1 MPEEGRGFE
10 NPRWTGWAD
19 GVFLSAIADW
29 DEYDPS
35 AGFRSGYHKIAE
47 EVGWEP
53 GRRSLNPAND
63 LAVCL
68 TYAKIYQLDPKP
80 RYIITDMTG
89 MPWNPDTWDKLLG
102 GWKVL
107 IPTIE
112 RLDFQMKD
120 YPSNKGYQAHL
131 AINQEKWSWCDALYM
146 AAPTYALF
154 ANLTGDIS
162 YGEFMDRE
170 FWNLMDVL
178 YDNDEHLVYRDINY
192 LDKREANGEKVFW
205 GRGNGW
211 VIGAL
216 VRVINYLPDNYNPK
230 RQYKK
235 VFREMM
241 SRIAVLQGRDGYWH
255 TSLLDPETYP
265 SPETSATG
273 FFTYGLW
280 WGINEGL
287 LDENLYLPIAKRA
300 WNAMVRAVQP
310 SGMLGYVQP
319 IGDRP
324 ENISAEK
331 NEVYGT
337 AALALAGLEVCRYL
351 ERKNISNNEK

>member
-1 MPEEGRGFE
+1 
-10 NPRWTGWAD
+10 
-19 GVFLSAIADW
+19 
-29 DEYDPS
+29 
-35 AGFRSGYHKIAE
+35 
-47 EVGWEP
+47 
-53 GRRSLNPAND
+53 
-63 LAVCL
+63 
-68 TYAKIYQLDPKP
+68 
-80 RYIITDMTG
+80 
-89 MPWNPDTWDKLLG
+89 
-102 GWKVL
+102 
-107 IPTIE
+107 
-112 RLDFQMKD
+112 
-120 YPSNKGYQAHL
+120 
-131 AINQEKWSWCDALYM
+131 
-146 AAPTYALF
+146 
-154 ANLTGDIS
+154 
-162 YGEFMDRE
+162 
-170 FWNLMDVL
+170 
-178 YDNDEHLVYRDINY
+178 
-192 LDKREANGEKVFW
+192 
-205 GRGNGW
+205 
-211 VIGAL
+211 
-216 VRVINYLPDNYNPK
+216 
-230 RQYKK
+230 
-235 VFREMM
+235 MM